1 MAHEGAAGERR
12 GFAAAGGEKGRYA
25 LFLAAAVVLAVLVV
39 YPLSILFVKSF
50 RTAAGAFTLSHY
62 VQVFTDAEIFGSLLN
77 SLWVGAGCVA
87 VSLALGVPLAWG
99 VTRTNMPLRR
109 FVPLMVVVSFTTPSF
124 LSAVAW
130 IILLGP
136 RAGYLNTLLR
146 DTFGLAQSPLNIF
159 SVEGLVFVLTCHLYP
174 FVYFST
180 AAALEN
186 MDPALEEASDMLG
199 ASKIRTMLSTT
210 LPLVL
215 PGILAGSI
223 LIFLDSIAL
232 FGAPAMIGMPF
243 HFYTMATRIYAL
255 FSAPPKFEL
264 AAAVAVPMILV
275 TIAVLV
281 FQRRLLQRRQFVT
294 VAGAASHPNRLD
306 LGRWRYAMAGYALL
320 VLGVTI
326 VLPFLTLL
334 VISFVK
340 VFGMPLGAANL
351 SLKNFWFVLM
361 DSDLTRA
368 GLRNSFFLASLAA
381 VASAFVALILAWIV
395 ARTEVPG
402 RELLTLL
409 VLLSF
414 SFPGIAFGAGLIFAF
429 GGAPAHL
436 YGTVWILLIA
446 YTVKGTPL
454 VFMLARGAFRQIG
467 RELSEAAQTLG
478 ASSARA
484 LFDVDLPLVRTGLVA
499 GAITVFVIMVRELSS
514 SILLYSGGNE
524 VIAVSIFELSE
535 ENLFPPMAALSTL
548 VIAGGLLLTAAS
560 QRMLSRAGL
569 KAR

>member
-1 MAHEGAAGERR
+1 MSGEGMAARHSWLGALR
-12 GFAAAGGEKGRYA
+12 GEKGRLA
-25 LFLAAAVVLAVLVV
+25 LFLAAAAVLAALVV
-39 YPLSILFVKSF
+39 YPLGILFARSF
-50 RTAAGAFTLSHY
+50 QSPGGSFTLANHI
-62 VQVFTDAEIFGSLLN
+62 QVFTDREILSSLVN
-77 SLWVGAGCVA
+77 SVWVGAGCVGI
-87 VSLALGVPLAWG
+87 SLVMGVPLAWG
-99 VTRTNMPLRR
+99 VARTNMPFRR

-136 RAGYLNTLLR
+136 RAGYINVFLR
-146 DTFGLAQSPLNIF
+146 DLLGLESSPMNIF
-159 SVEGLVFVLTCHLYP
+159 SIQGLVFVLSAHLYP

-180 AAALEN
+180 VTALEN

-199 ASKIRTMLSTT
+199 ASKLRTVLSTT

-215 PGILAGSI
+215 PGILAGCI
-223 LIFLDSIAL
+223 LIFLDSIAI

-243 HFYTMATRIYAL
+243 HFYTMATRIYTL

-275 TIAVLV
+275 TIAVLGL
-281 FQRRLLQRRQFVT
+281 QRRMLRRRQFVT
-294 VAGAASHPNRLD
+294 IAGAASHPNRLD
-306 LGRWRYAMAGYALL
+306 LGRWRYLLGGYALL

-326 VLPFLTLL
+326 VLPFVTLL
-334 VISFVK
+334 AISLVK
-340 VFGMPLGAANL
+340 VFGMPLTAANL
-351 SLKNFWFVLM
+351 SLQNFWFVLF

-368 GLRNSFFLASLAA
+368 GLKNSFFLAAA
-381 VASAFVALILAWIV
+381 AAMLSAMVALVLAWIV
-395 ARTEVPG
+395 ARTDLPG
-402 RELLTLL
+402 REFLTLL

-414 SFPGIAFGAGLIFAF
+414 SFPGIALAAGLIFAF

-467 RELSEAAQTLG
+467 KDLSEAAMTVG
-478 ASSARA
+478 ASSVRA
-484 LFDVDLPLVRTGLVA
+484 LFDVDLPLLRAGLVA

-524 VIAVSIFELSE
+524 VIAVSIYELSE

-548 VIAGGLLLTAAS
+548 VIAGGLALTTAS

-569 KAR
+569 RSR

>member
-1 MAHEGAAGERR
+1 MRHGWLADLR
-12 GFAAAGGEKGRYA
+12 GEKGRFA
-25 LFLAAAVVLAVLVV
+25 LFLAVAVLLTVFIV
-39 YPLSILFVKSF
+39 YPLGILFVRSF
-50 RTAAGAFTLSHY
+50 RAPGGGFTLAHHIR
-62 VQVFTDAEIFGSLLN
+62 VFTDAEILSSLIN
-77 SLWVGAGCVA
+77 SVWVGAGCIGL
-87 VSLALGVPLAWG
+87 SLLLGVPLAWG
-99 VTRTNMPLRR
+99 VARTNMPFRR
-109 FVPLMVVVSFTTPSF
+109 IVPLMVVVSFTTPSF

-136 RAGYLNTLLR
+136 RAGYINVFLKELL
-146 DTFGLAQSPLNIF
+146 GLAASPFNIF
-159 SVEGLVFVLTCHLYP
+159 SIWGLIFVLSAHLYP

-199 ASKIRTMLSTT
+199 ASKLRTLLSTT

-215 PGILAGSI
+215 PGILAGGI
-223 LIFLDSIAL
+223 LVFLDSIAL

-243 HFYTMATRIYAL
+243 QFYTMATRIYAL
-255 FSAPPKFEL
+255 FAAPPKFEL

-275 TIAVLV
+275 TIGILWL
-281 FQRRLLQRRQFVT
+281 QRRMLQRRQFVT
-294 VAGAASHPNRLD
+294 IAGAASHPQRLD
-306 LGRWRYAMAGYALL
+306 LGPWRYLLGGCTLL

-326 VLPFLTLL
+326 ALPFVTLL
-334 VISFVK
+334 AISFVK
-340 VFGMPLGAANL
+340 VFGAPLSLANF
-351 SLKNFWFVLM
+351 SLKNFWYVLVE
-361 DSDLTRA
+361 SDLTRA

-395 ARTEVPG
+395 ARTELPG

-414 SFPGIAFGAGLIFAF
+414 SFPGIALAVGLIFAF
-429 GGAPAHL
+429 GGPPIHL
-436 YGTVWILLIA
+436 YGTIWILLIA
-446 YTVKGTPL
+446 YTVKGVPL

-524 VIAVSIFELSE
+524 VIAVSIYELSE

-548 VIAGGLLLTAAS
+548 VIAGGLALTAAS
-560 QRMLSRAGL
+560 QQMLSRAGL
-569 KAR
+569 RSR